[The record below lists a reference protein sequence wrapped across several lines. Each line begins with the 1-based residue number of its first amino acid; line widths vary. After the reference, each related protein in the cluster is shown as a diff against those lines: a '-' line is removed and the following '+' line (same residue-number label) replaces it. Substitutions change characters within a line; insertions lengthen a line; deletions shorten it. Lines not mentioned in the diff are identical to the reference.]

1 MGLLTKIYGVTTMSK
16 EFELLTVKGVRIVVV
31 NLTRASINESK
42 KLKSIIEEQITF
54 GVKMLAIDISQCVYI
69 DSAFI
74 GSLVV
79 GQKMMKEKGGKIIL
93 IDPLRLDAKLFHVTN
108 TLRIFENYQTR
119 EEALESNNDPKH
131 REITLSFDSMINV
144 HQSII

>member
-1 MGLLTKIYGVTTMSK
+1 M
-16 EFELLTVKGVRIVVV
+16 
-31 NLTRASINESK
+31 
-42 KLKSIIEEQITF
+42 
-54 GVKMLAIDISQCVYI
+54 
-69 DSAFI
+69 
-74 GSLVV
+74 
-79 GQKMMKEKGGKIIL
+79 
-93 IDPLRLDAKLFHVTN
+93 RLDAKLFHVTN